1 MKSGRITS
9 TDTPASLRTLVT
21 VWQGDRQ
28 GYSFLSRPKVLRVP
42 SRGKPI
48 LQVPVV
54 DALVVNSEEFADN
67 HDKARIF
74 MESFFPKMADP
85 SEETLLQQRG
95 NLRGADY

>member
-1 MKSGRITS
+1 
-9 TDTPASLRTLVT
+9 
-21 VWQGDRQ
+21 
-28 GYSFLSRPKVLRVP
+28 
-42 SRGKPI
+42 
-48 LQVPVV
+48 VPVV